1 MAPLLLQNHLL
12 DPLVVVSPFRIY
24 FIGDF
29 KNSSAKF
36 RGKKFKKGGNPNIV
50 GNFNRLAREIW
61 CSVFTLFSVLA
72 RALSQCFENGKNSA
86 IT

>member
-1 MAPLLLQNHLL
+1 MNGPLIITKSSLR
-12 DPLVVVSPFRIY
+12 PLSSVPFRIY

-50 GNFNRLAREIW
+50 GNFNRLAREI
-61 CSVFTLFSVLA
+61 
-72 RALSQCFENGKNSA
+72 
-86 IT
+86 

>member
-1 MAPLLLQNHLL
+1 MNGPLIITKSSLR
-12 DPLVVVSPFRIY
+12 PLSSVPFRIY

-50 GNFNRLAREIW
+50 GNFNRLEI
-61 CSVFTLFSVLA
+61 
-72 RALSQCFENGKNSA
+72 
-86 IT
+86 